1 MIRRPPRSTRTDTRL
16 PYTWL
21 FRSGGGLRGRGDCG
35 KGSRGLSDLRQRG
48 ARVQRSR
55 LCHRTARRGAAR
67 MMFALSELVAPLAAE
82 LRGDDLRFAEVT
94 TDSRGIA
101 NDALFVALKGDRFDG
116 HSFVAQAHAAGA
128 VAEIGRASCRERG
141 CQHG

>member
-1 MIRRPPRSTRTDTRL
+1 
-16 PYTWL
+16 
-21 FRSGGGLRGRGDCG
+21 
-35 KGSRGLSDLRQRG
+35 
-48 ARVQRSR
+48 
-55 LCHRTARRGAAR
+55 

-128 VAEIGRASCRERG
+128 VAALVSEFVDVALPQVKVADTLARSEEHTSELQSLMRISYAVFCLKNKKKTNSTNNHDE
-141 CQHG
+141 

>member
-1 MIRRPPRSTRTDTRL
+1 MRISDWSSDVCSSDL
-16 PYTWL
+16 PSGN
-21 FRSGGGLRGRGDCG
+21 RSGGCRRCRGDCG
-35 KGSRGLSDLRQRG
+35 QGSRGLSDLRQRG

-101 NDALFVALKGDRFDG
+101 NDALFVALKGRSEEHTFELQ
-116 HSFVAQAHAAGA
+116 SLT
-128 VAEIGRASCRERG
+128 RTSY
-141 CQHG
+141 